1 MFLQWSPPQC
11 ASLKDFFIK
20 VGWSRS
26 VGTTS
31 DRLPTP
37 IWFQAKLIGH
47 LSPFHHSKNNA
58 CNNSYGFAL
67 NYLTALGLTSTCHW
81 RIFASRFFRSSHRVW
96 TKWLEEELG
105 AFYKTHW
112 LLQGYKCQQNTLENY
127 TKKLQTSAN
136 DSLGESTYES
146 LLRHAH
152 KLSALAFF
160 ERGFF
165 LWLIGLDAAMTIL
178 HESIWQTPRELS
190 GVKSRKRPI
199 FEIPLGSVD
208 ASSNAGIH
216 RISGRRLSFVRL
228 LKNVSC
234 ISLLKRST
242 LPRPNVLSA
251 FWTCWASSFLASNM
265 QPSWAKHQ
273 QHTLSW
279 FALVVG

>member
-1 MFLQWSPPQC
+1 MDIFLP
-11 ASLKDFFIK
+11 F
-20 VGWSRS
+20 
-26 VGTTS
+26 TT
-31 DRLPTP
+31 PN
-37 IWFQAKLIGH
+37 
-47 LSPFHHSKNNA
+47 NNA

-67 NYLTALGLTSTCHW
+67 NYLKARNKPNLGSALTCI
-81 RIFASRFFRSSHRVW
+81 RLGKIQYRCISSKAALNYRGHTNPIEEYARLDSSAQAIGFEPSGW
-96 TKWLEEELG
+96 KSWGHFTKHIG
-105 AFYKTHW
+105 SSKDTNVNKTHR
-112 LLQGYKCQQNTLENY
+112 KTR
-127 TKKLQTSAN
+127 TKKLQTSEN
-136 DSLGESTYES
+136 NSLGESTYES

-216 RISGRRLSFVRL
+216 RISGQRLSFVRL
-228 LKNVSC
+228 LKNVNC